1 MLMVGRKRLIIVTV
15 GVLLAAVVIFGMA
28 FLRSGAPQTQ
38 DKTAQNQ
45 PASQKP
51 TFNKKLYS
59 LESPTSPWLVVNKR
73 RPLTPVDFAPQL
85 ATPSVKLRLS
95 GSNPEMQVSGQI
107 LPAVEQLFET
117 AKQAGFDLILASGY
131 RSYQQQT
138 VVYNAEVRRSS
149 QEAADRESARPGH
162 SEHQT
167 GLAIDVGPASRQCEI
182 ETCFADMPE
191 GQWVATNAYKFGFI
205 IRYGKDQEAVTGYM
219 YEPWHLRY
227 VGSELAAELHQQN
240 YPPLETFFNL
250 GPATSYQ

>member
-1 MLMVGRKRLIIVTV
+1 MVRHRRLLVAIISLLVVFGLVAV
-15 GVLLAAVVIFGMA
+15 GYKLLSN
-28 FLRSGAPQTQ
+28 RTSDDQ
-38 DKTAQNQ
+38 KTAQNYQ
-45 PASQKP
+45 SKEPAA
-51 TFNKKLYS
+51 FNKKLYS
-59 LESPTSPWLVVNKR
+59 LESPASPWLVVNKR
-73 RPLTPVDFAPQL
+73 RPLTPVDFTPQV
-85 ATPSVKLRLS
+85 ATPNVKLRLS
-95 GSNPEMQVSGQI
+95 ASNPEMQVSGQI
-107 LPAVEQLFET
+107 VPAVEQLF
-117 AKQAGFDLILASGY
+117 AAAMQAGFELILASGY

-138 VVYNAEVRRSS
+138 VVYNAEVRRNG

-191 GQWVATNAYKFGFI
+191 GQWIAANAYKFGFI

-227 VGSELAAELHQQN
+227 VGNALAAEMHQQN

-250 GPATSYQ
+250 GPAAGYQ